1 MLRSNRPRAART
13 RALTALALTAPALG
27 AVPTVGHAA
36 GKVDTPYRDAV
47 SYSADLTTDDDARA
61 FTGTETITVRNAGN
75 GSMARVWLRT
85 WANGAVG
92 CRRPAVVITSIQG
105 GRSGRSERNCTAQE
119 ILLPAVLAPGAS
131 ATITLTLSI
140 TAPRIQDRFGI
151 AEGIR
156 MFGNALP
163 VVAQRD
169 RSGWRLPG
177 YSPYGESFVSSWA
190 RFGLTLHHPA
200 AVKISAAGTT
210 VTTPDPSGRTATTTS
225 TIDARDTFW
234 AASPD
239 MAEVTG
245 RTRRGTLVRAWSQTE
260 AGADRE
266 DALDQAIGALEQL
279 EKRLTAYPYDEY
291 DVVVAR
297 IEAGGGMEY
306 PGAVITDASTEV
318 TRHETAHQWFY
329 ALVGNDQY
337 REPWVDEGV
346 TSFLE
351 YSWTTPGE
359 LAAPSCYPARRL
371 AVPSPQTFV
380 TNSMSYWN
388 RHVGQYSFAYDNP
401 VCALREIRKA
411 IGPAKFERTLKAV
424 VQRHAQGFLTGA
436 ALRKAFNDVGGRKV
450 ERLWPKWGL
459 GPGR

>member
-1 MLRSNRPRAART
+1 MQLGRLSAARL
-13 RALTALALTAPALG
+13 RAFSALALTASLLPAAL
-27 AVPTVGHAA
+27 ATDARAA
-36 GKVDTPYRDAV
+36 GDIETPYRDAV
-47 SYSADLTTDDDARA
+47 SYAADLTTDADARA
-61 FTGTETITVRNAGN
+61 FAGTETIAVRNAGP
-75 GSMARVWLRT
+75 GSIARVWLRT

-92 CRRPAVVITSIQG
+92 CKRPAVAVTAIVG
-105 GRSGRSERNCTAQE
+105 GRAGRSAQNCTALE
-119 ILLPAVLAPGAS
+119 VLLPAALPSGGS
-131 ATITLTLSI
+131 TTITLTLTI

-169 RSGWRLPG
+169 VTGWRLPP
-177 YSPYGESFVSSWA
+177 YSTYGESFVSSWA
-190 RFGLTLHHPA
+190 RFGLTLHHPT
-200 AVKISAAGTT
+200 AVKIAASGTT
-210 VTTPDPSGRTATTTS
+210 VTTPDPAGTTATTTS

-239 MAEVTG
+239 MVETSR
-245 RTRRGTLVRAWSQTE
+245 RTRRGTLVRAWGQSE

-266 DALDQAIGALEQL
+266 DALDQAVGALEQL
-279 EKRLTAYPYDEY
+279 EKRLPAYPYDEY

-306 PGAVITDASTEV
+306 PGAVITDASSEV

-337 REPWVDEGV
+337 REPWVDEGI

-351 YSWTTPGE
+351 YSWTSGE
-359 LAAPSCYPARRL
+359 LPAPSCYPARRL
-371 AVPSPQTFV
+371 AVPSPQTFI
-380 TNSMSYWN
+380 TSSMRYWN
-388 RHVGQYSFAYDNP
+388 RHVGQYTLVYDNP
-401 VCALREIRKA
+401 VCALREIRRA
-411 IGPAKFERTLKAV
+411 MGSAKFERTFEAV
-424 VQRHAQGFLTGA
+424 VERHAQGFLSGA

-450 ERLWPKWGL
+450 ERLWSKWGL